1 MKIKY
6 LAAAC
11 GIAATLAMPLAGAQT
26 APANGAAK
34 PATAPVPSAKPAA
47 KVVPA
52 AAAAPGDTAA
62 IRRLVEQRIP
72 GMEVRSITRTDI
84 AGGLYEVLVDDRIV
98 YVDPSVTYLIM
109 GSIYDL
115 SSKQNV
121 TEDRFRKLNRIA
133 FDTLPFEQSFKRVR
147 GDGSRRIA
155 MFSDADCPFCARI
168 EKELAGMTNVTIY
181 TFPFPID
188 SLHPAS
194 AQKSRQL
201 WCAADRGQAWDDWFA
216 KQKLP
221 DNKGDCANPVQAN
234 QQLGEKLHIA
244 ATPTL
249 VFADGTV
256 VPGALP
262 LAQLEQML
270 AKAETDAKAVAH

>member
-1 MKIKY
+1 MNIRS
-6 LAAAC
+6 LTITAAAVL
-11 GIAATLAMPLAGAQT
+11 ALASAMPAVAQT
-26 APANGAAK
+26 AAK
-34 PATAPVPSAKPAA
+34 APAPVNAQPGAKAQPSVKAQPPMTPEAEAVRK
-47 KVVPA
+47 
-52 AAAAPGDTAA
+52 
-62 IRRLVEQRIP
+62 LVEQRVP
-72 GMEVRSITRTDI
+72 GMEVRGITRTDI

-98 YVDPSVTYLIM
+98 YVDPKVNYLFM

-115 SSKQNV
+115 SSKQNL
-121 TEDRFRKLNRIA
+121 TDDRYRKLNRVA
-133 FDTLPFEQSFKRVR
+133 FDSLPFEQSFKRVR
-147 GDGSRRIA
+147 GDGSRRVA

-168 EKELAGMTNVTIY
+168 EKELGGMTNVTIY

-201 WCAADRGQAWDDWFA
+201 WCAADRGKAWDDWFSS
-216 KQKLP
+216 QKLP
-221 DNKGDCANPVQAN
+221 DNKGDCANPVAAN
-234 QQLGEKLHIA
+234 QALGEKLHIT

-249 VFADGTV
+249 VFADGSV

-270 AKAETDAKAVAH
+270 AKAESEARLSAVK

>member
-1 MKIKY
+1 MNIRS
-6 LAAAC
+6 LTITAAAVL
-11 GIAATLAMPLAGAQT
+11 ALANAMPALAQT
-26 APANGAAK
+26 TAKAPAPVSAQPGAKAQ
-34 PATAPVPSAKPAA
+34 PSAKAQSPMTPEAEA
-47 KVVPA
+47 VRK
-52 AAAAPGDTAA
+52 
-62 IRRLVEQRIP
+62 LVEQRVP
-72 GMEVRSITRTDI
+72 GMEVRGITKTDI

-98 YVDPSVTYLIM
+98 YVDPKVNYLFM

-115 SSKQNV
+115 GSKQNL
-121 TEDRFRKLNRIA
+121 TDDRYRKLNRVA
-133 FDTLPFEQSFKRVR
+133 FDSLPFEQSFKRVR
-147 GDGSRRIA
+147 GDGSRRVA

-168 EKELAGMTNVTIY
+168 EKELGGMTNVTIY

-201 WCAADRGQAWDDWFA
+201 WCAADRGKAWDDWFSS
-216 KQKLP
+216 QKLP
-221 DNKGDCANPVQAN
+221 DNKGDCANPVAAN
-234 QQLGEKLHIA
+234 QALGEKLHIT

-249 VFADGTV
+249 VFADGSV

-270 AKAETDAKAVAH
+270 AKAESDARLSAVK

>member
-1 MKIKY
+1 MNIRS
-6 LAAAC
+6 LT
-11 GIAATLAMPLAGAQT
+11 ITAATVLVLASAMPAVAQT
-26 APANGAAK
+26 AARAP
-34 PATAPVPSAKPAA
+34 APVKAQPSINPQPGAKAQPPMTPEAEA
-47 KVVPA
+47 VRK
-52 AAAAPGDTAA
+52 
-62 IRRLVEQRIP
+62 LVEQRVP
-72 GMEVRSITRTDI
+72 GMEVRGITRTDI

-98 YVDPSVTYLIM
+98 YVDPKVNYLFM

-115 SSKQNV
+115 SSKQNL
-121 TEDRFRKLNRIA
+121 TDDRYRKLNRVA
-133 FDTLPFEQSFKRVR
+133 FDSLPFEQSFKRVR
-147 GDGSRRIA
+147 GDGSRRVA

-168 EKELAGMTNVTIY
+168 EKELGGMTNVTIY

-201 WCAADRGQAWDDWFA
+201 WCAADRGKAWDDWFSS
-216 KQKLP
+216 QKLP
-221 DNKGDCANPVQAN
+221 DNKGDCANPVAAN
-234 QQLGEKLHIA
+234 QALGEKLHIT

-249 VFADGTV
+249 VFADGSV

-270 AKAETDAKAVAH
+270 AKAESEARLSAVK

>member
-1 MKIKY
+1 MNIRS
-6 LAAAC
+6 LTITAAAVL
-11 GIAATLAMPLAGAQT
+11 ALASAMPAAAQT
-26 APANGAAK
+26 AAK
-34 PATAPVPSAKPAA
+34 APAPVNAQPGAKAQ
-47 KVVPA
+47 
-52 AAAAPGDTAA
+52 PGVKAQPPMTPEAEA
-62 IRRLVEQRIP
+62 VRKLVEQRVP
-72 GMEVRSITRTDI
+72 GMEVRGITKTDI

-98 YVDPSVTYLIM
+98 YVDPKVNYLFM

-115 SSKQNV
+115 SSKQNL
-121 TEDRFRKLNRIA
+121 TDDRYRKLNRVA
-133 FDTLPFEQSFKRVR
+133 FDSLPFEQSFKRVR
-147 GDGSRRIA
+147 GDGSRRVA

-168 EKELAGMTNVTIY
+168 EKELGGMTNVTIY

-201 WCAADRGQAWDDWFA
+201 WCAADRGKAWDDWFSS
-216 KQKLP
+216 QKLP
-221 DNKGDCANPVQAN
+221 DNKGDCANPVAAN
-234 QQLGEKLHIA
+234 QALGEKLHIT

-249 VFADGTV
+249 VFADGSV

-270 AKAETDAKAVAH
+270 AKAESEARLSAVK